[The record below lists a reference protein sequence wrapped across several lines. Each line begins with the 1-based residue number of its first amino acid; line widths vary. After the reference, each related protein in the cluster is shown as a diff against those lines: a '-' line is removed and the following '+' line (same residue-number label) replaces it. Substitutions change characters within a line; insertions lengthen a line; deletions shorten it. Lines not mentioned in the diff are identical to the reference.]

1 MAIGFAKS
9 RYVSRSKGGNACNSS
24 AYNARAKI
32 TDNLTGKTY
41 NWTRKDDNV
50 YHEALLPDYV
60 DEKFKDPSVLSNEV
74 EANEHQKNS
83 QVYIE
88 WVLALPK
95 EKEVTLEMKKE
106 LVKRFIKYKGW
117 VDEGLGVQ
125 IDIHDAHGKDS
136 NNKNNNDK
144 DLTEEELEQQELY
157 NNGHAHLLFTTRR
170 FRKDGK
176 GLERLKARDL
186 QPKVINGKVMD
197 ETQDSIA
204 WTKIQNDLFQEKGLA
219 LRVDVPHTITQEHV
233 GAVRMRSVFNEAAKR
248 NEERV
253 EAEIE
258 HLNSGNR
265 VLEKVTKHM
274 SVFTKGDLTR
284 AVKCIPDSEARARLV
299 EDALSSNSIIPLVT
313 NSSNGNGKIKYYTT
327 RLVRD
332 EEQKILRLSSY
343 VANLDNV
350 IFGGEKIAQVAN
362 DLIDDSRTSLTDE
375 QHKALSGILLGKSGL
390 RVLRGRAG
398 TGKSYVLGKANSI
411 ASNSGINVIGLAP
424 THKAKLELGNKGY
437 ENIDTVK
444 GMLFKLANSR
454 FDLPKHSLIVVD
466 EAGMVGNDDYKEL
479 LRVAATRKCNVIL
492 AGDERQLA
500 SIQRGGMF
508 EVFAKSYGS
517 SSILD
522 IKRQDSD
529 WGKEVAMAF
538 SKGDVATG
546 LSILDTDNRI
556 RWDADSHASMHE
568 LLHDWSVSE
577 FTMRDRLIL
586 AVRNKDVAALNHG
599 AREHFKLEGKL
610 TGTEFSVDGNHYM
623 KGDRVLITKTNKKL
637 GLTNGDL
644 AEISHASK
652 DKFILRF
659 RYDKFNVDNDK
670 YVSFDPAEYRG
681 FRHGYATT
689 VFKAQGAS
697 IPDVYVYHDGFS
709 TLRNS
714 YVSLSRHVEQLR
726 LYVNKGSTSDM
737 SILTRQL
744 ANDFENGS
752 SLRYMSVDEQREA
765 LEDKE
770 IRENFGRLDRML
782 IGTYDFLQKNITK
795 FKDKYIPSSD
805 YYNYTEPKQKYEAV
819 SKVIDRTYDDIE
831 HHNQAI
837 IEEKLVVG
845 GNTNITSTQATP
857 LNTRGDNNLQN
868 NNTLEVQNH
877 QRGNNDVSIA
887 KSSSS
892 LVSAYNNSSISTNTN
907 HNADNN
913 SNQAVDT
920 SKPRL
925 SAKSRFYANVD
936 RIRAQKQHE
945 AQKEEWGRE
954 YNQLKSEL
962 RFKAEAITRDLL
974 GDPNKRLSNGR
985 ELRYG
990 DHGKLA
996 VCISGEKAGTW
1007 HDFRR
1012 GEGGDLFH
1020 LVQETRKT
1028 SFKEA
1033 ADYLRSSVGM
1043 SNSSSFKPNLQLV
1056 HDHAN
1061 SDSTKEYIQEKDAKI
1076 RYANKLYD
1084 KSKPIGDRSI
1094 ASNYLK
1100 DHRSITCKLSSD
1112 IKTTGIYDQSKKEYL
1127 PALIAYARDADGNIT
1142 GGQHLL
1148 LNKETKGKADTSVPK
1163 KSFGVISGSF
1173 VDLGNASSNGNS
1185 YSNIGNNKAKLEITI
1200 IAEGLETGLSVKQSL
1215 SEHSEKGGNTKNI
1228 SIKTLC
1234 SLGISNIKNYAPS
1247 KGEKIII
1254 ASDNDGKDSI
1264 TNKTIHDAASILKEK
1279 GAFVEIVTPEKQGD
1293 FNDVLRDKENGGSKV
1308 VGNSFGGAIDRH
1320 SSKTLLQYFAS
1331 NDQSFT
1337 LSGDEKRKV
1346 DYLSQFKINE
1356 EKILN
1361 AYRNDP
1367 AKGKDEL
1374 NKIVKP
1380 IKIAHDNV
1388 IENKNIITEINMF
1401 GGNIDKLKLTLELSH
1416 KYDDLHLARRSL
1428 AMDKH
1433 IWSIR
1438 EKYHLLDQLKEFKE
1452 EKQSAKTPKEAMI
1465 ALIKEQEFL
1474 AGMHSEIN
1482 PKDHSKTIINS
1493 IQQAHEDQQSGAVDK
1508 LYDAARYAHKEKIIS
1523 PNDLTNHFKSNNP
1536 VGDIHNNIN
1545 RICYK
1550 HHCTILTEHC
1560 NKINRGEVINHQGHK
1575 FDCVAGY
1582 LEHWKDNVH
1591 HDMLP
1596 VKQMNKQI
1604 ERVHEQQRDRGD
1616 DHHISLDM

>member
-1 MAIGFAKS
+1 MAIAFARPEYVGRSNNKNACCKS
-9 RYVSRSKGGNACNSS
+9 SYNSRSKIVYERAGKVFNFTNHGGNA
-24 AYNARAKI
+24 
-32 TDNLTGKTY
+32 
-41 NWTRKDDNV
+41 
-50 YHEALLPDYV
+50 YHEMLLPEYV
-60 DEKFKDPSVLSNEV
+60 DKKFKNAEGFSNEV
-74 EANEHQKNS
+74 ERAEKRKDS
-83 QVYIE
+83 QLYVE
-88 WVLALPK
+88 WLLALPK
-95 EKEVTLEMKKE
+95 EKEITLEMKKE
-106 LVKRFIKYKGW
+106 IIKEFIERKGW
-117 VDEGLGVQ
+117 IKEGLGVQ
-125 IDIHDAHGKDS
+125 IDIHEPHDGE
-136 NNKNNNDK
+136 KNW
-144 DLTEEELEQQELY
+144 
-157 NNGHAHLLFTTRR
+157 HAHLLVTTRR
-170 FRKDGK
+170 FKKDGS
-176 GLERLKARDL
+176 GLEDKKAVDL
-186 QPKVINGKVMD
+186 QPEIKYGKVQKTAEID
-197 ETQDSIA
+197 NHKFYENVLNDKFKA
-204 WTKIQNDLFQEKGLA
+204 WGLDLRADLPGE
-219 LRVDVPHTITQEHV
+219 ITQEHV
-233 GAVRMRSVFNEAAKR
+233 GPVRMRSIFNEAVQR
-248 NEERV
+248 NEERK

-258 HLNSGNR
+258 LLNSGAR

-284 AVKCIPDSEARARLV
+284 AVKCIPDSEVKERLV
-299 EDALSSNSIIPLVT
+299 EDALSSSSIIPLVT

-350 IFGGEKIAQVAN
+350 IFGGEKIIQVAN
-362 DLIDDSRTSLTDE
+362 TLINDAKDSLTDE

-522 IKRQDSD
+522 IKRQDSE
-529 WGKEVAMAF
+529 WGKAVAMAF
-538 SKGDVATG
+538 SKGEVATG

-556 RWDADSHASMHE
+556 KWDEDASSSMHE

-577 FTMRDRLIL
+577 FGVRDRLIL

-610 TGTEFSVDGNHYM
+610 TGEEFSVDGNHYM

-644 AEISHASK
+644 AEISHASQ
-652 DKFILRF
+652 DKFTLRF

-670 YVSFDPAEYRG
+670 YVSFDPGEYRG

-726 LYVNKGSTSDM
+726 LYVNKSSTGDM

-805 YYNYTEPKQKYEAV
+805 YYNYKEPKQKYEAV
-819 SKVIDRTYDDIE
+819 NKVIDRTYDDIE
-831 HHNQAI
+831 HQNQAI

-845 GNTNITSTQATP
+845 GNTIASTQVTP
-857 LNTRGDNNLQN
+857 LNIRGDNNLQD

-877 QRGNNDVSIA
+877 QQGNNDVSIA
-887 KSSSS
+887 KSTSS
-892 LVSAYNNSSISTNTN
+892 LGSAYNNSNTNINTSTNP
-907 HNADNN
+907 HAGNN

-1007 HDFRR
+1007 HDFGR

-1061 SDSTKEYIQEKDAKI
+1061 SDSTKEYIQEKEAKI

-1084 KSKPIGDRSI
+1084 KSKPVSERSI

-1127 PALIAYARDADGNIT
+1127 PALIAYARNKEGDIT

-1148 LNKETKGKADTSVPK
+1148 LDKETKGKADIEVPK
-1163 KSFGVISGSF
+1163 RSFDVISGSF
-1173 VDLGNASSNGNS
+1173 VDLGNTYPKSNA
-1185 YSNIGNNKAKLEITI
+1185 NNNTKNNDQPAHKLQQSQITI

-1215 SEHSEKGGNTKNI
+1215 SEHSKKGKNTTNTKMKI
-1228 SIKTLC
+1228 LC
-1234 SLGISNIKNYAPS
+1234 SLGISNIKNYEPIQ
-1247 KGEKIII
+1247 GQKIII

-1264 TNKTIHDAASILKEK
+1264 TNKAIHDAASILKEK
-1279 GAFVEIVTPEKQGD
+1279 GAFVEIVTPENHGD
-1293 FNDVLRDKENGGSKV
+1293 FNDVLVDKENGGSKTV
-1308 VGNSFGGAIDRH
+1308 ANSFRGAIDRH

-1331 NDQSFT
+1331 NDRSFK
-1337 LSGDEKRKV
+1337 LSKDEKTKIEFI
-1346 DYLSQFKINE
+1346 SQFKTNE

-1361 AYRNDP
+1361 AYRNDS
-1367 AKGKDEL
+1367 AKGREEL

-1388 IENKNIITEINMF
+1388 IENKNIINEINMF
-1401 GGNIDKLKLTLELSH
+1401 GGNIDKLKLTLELSRE
-1416 KYDDLHLARRSL
+1416 YDDPHLARRSL

-1482 PKDHSKTIINS
+1482 PKDHSKRIINS

-1536 VGDIHNNIN
+1536 VADIHNNIN

-1550 HHCTILTEHC
+1550 HHCKILTEHY
-1560 NKINRGEVINHQGHK
+1560 NKINRGEVINHQGYK